1 MFVVRMDYEDISKF
15 QAFRSVV
22 GARAHARRCRNEDEL
37 AAEAVRIYD
46 VPDTVDAEIAVV
58 AVRDGLGIPVS
69 DVDAD
74 PGLILASMGLGT
86 GLRI

>member
-22 GARAHARRCRNEDEL
+22 DARVHARRCRNEDEL
-37 AAEAVRIYD
+37 PTESVRIFD

-58 AVRDGLGIPVS
+58 AVRDGLGIPVN
-69 DVDAD
+69 DTDAD